1 MKSVNP
7 RNEQRQ
13 YYIEGNTARQ
23 LNTAP
28 QRIERPRHQEERR
41 VNERVSRNS
50 KRAKAFD
57 LKYTVCLMIATTF
70 LFVSCVNMLTIQA
83 DITEQRRQI
92 ATLESTLNA
101 LTDTNN
107 ETSKRLESS
116 VDLPKIYEV
125 ATTELGMV
133 YPKTGQVV
141 SYEASN
147 PDYVKQFKDV
157 PVE

>member
-1 MKSVNP
+1 MDS
-7 RNEQRQ
+7 RNEERR
-13 YYIEGNTARQ
+13 YYIEGNTARK

-28 QRIERPRHQEERR
+28 ERIERPQREKRR
-41 VNERVSRNS
+41 VNEKVNRNA

-57 LKYTVCLMIATTF
+57 LKYTIALVTATAF
-70 LFVSCVNMLTIQA
+70 LFVSCVSMLNLQA

-92 ATLESTLNA
+92 AMLESNLIE
-101 LTDTNN
+101 LTDMNN
-107 ETSKRLESS
+107 ETGKRLDST
-116 VDLPKIYEV
+116 VDLTEVYEV

-133 YPKTGQVV
+133 YPKNGQVL

-157 PVE
+157 PTE